1 MPVRAPPVGGSRG
14 YSPQVRILIG
24 GSWITVICALLTGL
38 WSVPQ
43 FLITGT
49 VALSSHPLFLVLF
62 LFPAQVGVPVSLLTA
77 LNSILMASRR
87 RLVTP
92 HRRLLAG
99 GQVLTVGLLLTC
111 ALLLLLPTAF
121 GREFIVMALAYQI
134 GQVVVAIGL
143 LLYLLQRRKW
153 RRADEAT
160 RARTSPED

>member
-1 MPVRAPPVGGSRG
+1 M
-14 YSPQVRILIG
+14 
-24 GSWITVICALLTGL
+24 
-38 WSVPQ
+38 
-43 FLITGT
+43 
-49 VALSSHPLFLVLF
+49 
-62 LFPAQVGVPVSLLTA
+62 
-77 LNSILMASRR
+77 
-87 RLVTP
+87 
-92 HRRLLAG
+92 AG